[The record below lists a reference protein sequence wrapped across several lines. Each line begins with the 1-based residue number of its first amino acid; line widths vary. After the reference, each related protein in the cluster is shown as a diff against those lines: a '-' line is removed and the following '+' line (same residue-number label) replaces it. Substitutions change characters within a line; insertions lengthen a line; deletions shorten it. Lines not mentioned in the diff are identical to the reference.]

1 MGGVIGRGAIRAMT
15 TRGAGGRRAA
25 RGEGE
30 GETRARHCVGEHF
43 LRFSRFFGSWVVYSL
58 RRRDAARE
66 GAMRVKG

>member
-43 LRFSRFFGSWVVYSL
+43 LRFSRFFGSWVFLQSAAVA
-58 RRRDAARE
+58 RR